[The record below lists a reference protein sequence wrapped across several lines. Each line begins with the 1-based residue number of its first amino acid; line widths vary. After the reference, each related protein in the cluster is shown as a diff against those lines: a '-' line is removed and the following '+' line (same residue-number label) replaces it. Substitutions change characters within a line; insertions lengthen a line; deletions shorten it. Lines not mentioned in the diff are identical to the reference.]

1 MRTLAGKRKKK
12 KELDKGQPSKAGRC
26 QLHPSLLR
34 VCVPC
39 TVSFTTTISPTRGV
53 VCSIFTSCVPC
64 TVYRVPCTV
73 YRVPCTLRLL
83 LYLHGGSFAVASI
96 LAMTTDDT
104 LLISVASCCERKIF
118 TKKKDYICVHAHTH
132 AHIHTQTH
140 KHTHTHIHK
149 HTHVHIHIYILYT
162 HLVDNWRELPT
173 HTHTHTHTHT
183 DTHTL
188 SLSHTMNAHLV
199 T

>member
-1 MRTLAGKRKKK
+1 MSVASIFTTCVCTVYRVVYYVCVYRVPCRL
-12 KELDKGQPSKAGRC
+12 L
-26 QLHPSLLR
+26 QLFHLQGGSFAASLLR
-34 VCVPC
+34 VY
-39 TVSFTTTISPTRGV
+39 R
-53 VCSIFTSCVPC
+53 VPC

-149 HTHVHIHIYILYT
+149 HTHVHINIYILYT

-183 DTHTL
+183 DTHTH
-188 SLSHTMNAHLV
+188 SLSHTP
-199 T
+199 